1 MKDKSKF
8 LSSVIVSLL
17 AGFIYYMF
25 CLDITDNIER
35 SVKAVISSNDYEEY
49 MSRDFMPIN
58 PEVSSSVNGPIKNN
72 IKAVSKR
79 KRSLKFKDYSVFPD
93 DKSISDN
100 AISNQ
105 AKFQKPSPDRNVD
118 FTAELE
124 KLISNKY
131 NRDNKDNVSPSL
143 KPGREFKVD
152 KSLSNCPEELA
163 ELKSGLNNSE
173 KIRKNFERSQ
183 IKYYRKNYK
192 GNGFEY
198 NIIIN
203 EKSSNSG
210 RNKIRYE
217 YNSSEKKKVNTD
229 CSEYKNNSDSKIN
242 TEVRNQYKIKIIS
255 PKVRIKEKSDNDV
268 DADSDDKTIE
278 INVPDDS
285 NDDDSM

>member
-25 CLDITDNIER
+25 CLNITDDIER
-35 SVKAVISSNDYEEY
+35 SVKAVISSNDSEEY
-49 MSRDFMPIN
+49 MSGDFMPLN
-58 PEVSSSVNGPIKNN
+58 PEVCSSVGGPIKNN
-72 IKAVSKR
+72 FKAVSKK
-79 KRSLKFKDYSVFPD
+79 KRSLKFKDNSVFPD

-100 AISNQ
+100 ANLNQ

-124 KLISNKY
+124 KLIYSK
-131 NRDNKDNVSPSL
+131 DNKGKVAPL
-143 KPGREFKVD
+143 LRPGREFKVD
-152 KSLSNCPEELA
+152 KSMSNSPEELA

-198 NIIIN
+198 NVIIN
-203 EKSSNSG
+203 DKSSNSG
-210 RNKIRYE
+210 RNTIKYD
-217 YNSSEKKKVNTD
+217 YNASEKKKVK
-229 CSEYKNNSDSKIN
+229 SECREFNNNSDPKIN
-242 TEVRNQYKIKIIS
+242 TELRNQYKIKIIS
-255 PKVRIKEKSDNDV
+255 PKVRIKAKCDNDE
-268 DADSDDKTIE
+268 DSDSDDKTIE
-278 INVPDDS
+278 INVPDNSD
-285 NDDDSM
+285 DDDSM

>member
-35 SVKAVISSNDYEEY
+35 SVKAVISSNDSEEY
-49 MSRDFMPIN
+49 MSRDFMPLN
-58 PEVSSSVNGPIKNN
+58 PEVCSSVGGPIKNN
-72 IKAVSKR
+72 FKAVSKK
-79 KRSLKFKDYSVFPD
+79 KRSLKFKDNSVFPD

-100 AISNQ
+100 ANLNQ

-124 KLISNKY
+124 KLIYSK
-131 NRDNKDNVSPSL
+131 DNKGKVAPSL
-143 KPGREFKVD
+143 RPGREFKVD
-152 KSLSNCPEELA
+152 KSMSNSPEELA

-198 NIIIN
+198 NVIIN
-203 EKSSNSG
+203 DKSSNSG
-210 RNKIRYE
+210 RNTIKYE
-217 YNSSEKKKVNTD
+217 YNTSEKNKVK
-229 CSEYKNNSDSKIN
+229 SECREFNNDSDPKIN

-255 PKVRIKEKSDNDV
+255 PKVRIKAKSDNDE
-268 DADSDDKTIE
+268 DSDSEDKTIE
-278 INVPDDS
+278 INVPDNSD
-285 NDDDSM
+285 DDDSM

>member
-25 CLDITDNIER
+25 CLNITDNIER
-35 SVKAVISSNDYEEY
+35 SVKAVISSNDSEEY
-49 MSRDFMPIN
+49 MSGDFMPLN
-58 PEVSSSVNGPIKNN
+58 PEVCSSLGGPVKNN
-72 IKAVSKR
+72 FKAVSKK
-79 KRSLKFKDYSVFPD
+79 KRSLKFKDNSVFPD
-93 DKSISDN
+93 YKSISDN
-100 AISNQ
+100 ANLNQ
-105 AKFQKPSPDRNVD
+105 AKFQKPSPDRNID

-124 KLISNKY
+124 KLIFS
-131 NRDNKDNVSPSL
+131 KDKVAPLL

-152 KSLSNCPEELA
+152 KSMSNSPEELA

-198 NIIIN
+198 NVIIN
-203 EKSSNSG
+203 DKSSNSV
-210 RNKIRYE
+210 RNTIKYE
-217 YNSSEKKKVNTD
+217 YNTSEKKKVK
-229 CSEYKNNSDSKIN
+229 SECREFNNDSDTKIN

-255 PKVRIKEKSDNDV
+255 PKVRIKAKCDNDE
-268 DADSDDKTIE
+268 DSDDKTIE
-278 INVPDDS
+278 INVPDNSD
-285 NDDDSM
+285 DDDSM